1 MSELSYKSEAA
12 SAYDRAFAHVSTHFL
27 PFLLRAARLE
37 PGQRVLDA
45 ATGTGI
51 AAEAALGVVGPGGH
65 VTAVDV
71 SQAMVARARQRLAGS
86 PNTSVVV
93 GNGQS
98 LSFDDGSFDAV
109 LCSLGLMFFPDPARG
124 LSEFHRV
131 LRPGGRAAVSV
142 STTPERSYNG
152 RINVIIA
159 RRVPSLAEAT
169 ARTFSLG
176 DEARLRSLFE
186 AAGFRDVETTTE
198 AHRFVLPS
206 FEAYF
211 EPFEQGGGSSGQA
224 YLVLPAE
231 ERRAVREE
239 VRRQCGR
246 HGRADRD
253 RGGRAVCQRALL
265 VLRSRGGGHL
275 LPAALAPLRVAG
287 RSRLGRRRL
296 AAGIPGST
304 STASCA

>member
-1 MSELSYKSEAA
+1 M
-12 SAYDRAFAHVSTHFL
+12 
-27 PFLLRAARLE
+27 
-37 PGQRVLDA
+37 
-45 ATGTGI
+45 
-51 AAEAALGVVGPGGH
+51 
-65 VTAVDV
+65 VD
-71 SQAMVARARQRLAGS
+71 RARQRLAGS

-93 GNGQS
+93 ADGQS

-124 LSEFHRV
+124 LSEFYRV
-131 LRPGGRAAVSV
+131 LRPGGRVTVSV

-176 DEARLRSLFE
+176 GEARLRSLFE
-186 AAGFRDVETTTE
+186 GAGFRDVETTTE
-198 AHRFVLPS
+198 VHRFVLPS

-224 YLVLPAE
+224 YVALPEA

-239 VRRQCGR
+239 VRRNV
-246 HGRADRD
+246 RD
-253 RGGRAVCQRALL
+253 MGGPIEIEVQEQ
-265 VLRSRGGGHL
+265 
-275 LPAALAPLRVAG
+275 LA
-287 RSRLGRRRL
+287 SGRR
-296 AAGIPGST
+296 G
-304 STASCA
+304 

>member
-1 MSELSYKSEAA
+1 MGNIPAAERPHRASPEMVRYGDHDECSVSYAHHHGSWTMSELSYKDEAA

-51 AAEAALGVVGPGGH
+51 AAEAALTVVGPGGH
-65 VTAVDV
+65 VTAADV
-71 SQAMVARARQRLAGS
+71 SHAMVDRARQRLTGY

-93 GNGQS
+93 EDGQS
-98 LSFDDGSFDAV
+98 LSFNDGTFDAV
-109 LCSLGLMFFPDPARG
+109 LCSLGLMFFPEPARG

-131 LRPGGRAAVSV
+131 LRPGGRVAVSIN
-142 STTPERSYNG
+142 TTPERSYNG

-186 AAGFRDVETTTE
+186 GAGFRDVETTTE
-198 AHRFVLPS
+198 VHRFVLPS

-211 EPFEQGGGSSGQA
+211 EPFEEGGGSSGQA
-224 YLVLPAE
+224 YVVLPEA

-239 VRRQCGR
+239 VRRNVG
-246 HGRADRD
+246 DT
-253 RGGRAVCQRALL
+253 GGPIGIEVEVRFA
-265 VLRSRGGGHL
+265 S
-275 LPAALAPLRVAG
+275 
-287 RSRLGRRRL
+287 GRR
-296 AAGIPGST
+296 
-304 STASCA
+304 

>member
-1 MSELSYKSEAA
+1 MSELSYKDEAA

-27 PFLLRAARLE
+27 PFLLQAARLG
-37 PGQRVLDA
+37 PAHRVLDA

-51 AAEAALGVVGPGGH
+51 AAEAALAVVGPGGH
-65 VTAVDV
+65 VTAADI
-71 SQAMVARARQRLAGS
+71 SQAMVDQARQRLAGS

-93 GNGQS
+93 EDGQS
-98 LSFDDGSFDAV
+98 LSFDDGTFDAV
-109 LCSLGLMFFPDPARG
+109 VCSLGLMFFPDPARG

-142 STTPERSYNG
+142 STTPEHSYNG

-176 DEARLRSLFE
+176 AEARLRSLFE
-186 AAGFRDVETTTE
+186 RAGFRDVETTIV

-211 EPFEQGGGSSGQA
+211 APFERGGGSSGQA
-224 YLVLPAE
+224 YVALPE
-231 ERRAVREE
+231 SERRAVREE
-239 VRRQCGR
+239 VRRNVG
-246 HGRADRD
+246 DT
-253 RGGRAVCQRALL
+253 GGPVGIE
-265 VLRSRGGGHL
+265 VELRFAS
-275 LPAALAPLRVAG
+275 
-287 RSRLGRRRL
+287 GRR
-296 AAGIPGST
+296 G
-304 STASCA
+304 

>member
-1 MSELSYKSEAA
+1 MSELSYKDEAA

-27 PFLLRAARLE
+27 PLLLRAARLE
-37 PGQRVLDA
+37 PAQRVLDA

-51 AAEAALGVVGPGGH
+51 AAEAALAVVGSGGH
-65 VTAVDV
+65 VTAADI
-71 SQAMVARARQRLAGS
+71 SPAMVDRARQRLAGS
-86 PNTSVVV
+86 PNASVVV
-93 GNGQS
+93 SDGQS
-98 LSFDDGSFDAV
+98 LSFDHGAFDAV

-152 RINVIIA
+152 RINAIIA
-159 RRVPSLAEAT
+159 RCVPSFAEAT

-186 AAGFRDVETTTE
+186 GAGFRDVETTTE

-211 EPFEQGGGSSGQA
+211 APFERGGASSGQA
-224 YLVLPAE
+224 YVALPEAQ
-231 ERRAVREE
+231 RRAVREE
-239 VRRQCGR
+239 VRRNL
-246 HGRADRD
+246 RD
-253 RGGRAVCQRALL
+253 KGGSIEIEVEERFA
-265 VLRSRGGGHL
+265 S
-275 LPAALAPLRVAG
+275 
-287 RSRLGRRRL
+287 GRR
-296 AAGIPGST
+296 
-304 STASCA
+304 

>member
-1 MSELSYKSEAA
+1 MSELSFKEEAA
-12 SAYDRAFAHVSTHFL
+12 SAYDRAVAHVSTHFL

-45 ATGTGI
+45 ATGTGL
-51 AAEAALGVVGPGGH
+51 AAEAALVVVGPGGH
-65 VTAVDV
+65 VTAADI
-71 SQAMVARARQRLAGS
+71 SQAMVGRARQRLAGS
-86 PNTSVVV
+86 PNTAVVV
-93 GNGQS
+93 ADGQS

-159 RRVPSLAEAT
+159 RRVASIAEAT

-176 DEARLRSLFE
+176 EEARLRSLFE

-198 AHRFVLPS
+198 AHGFVLPS

-224 YLVLPAE
+224 YLMLSEA

-239 VRRQCGR
+239 VRRHLG
-246 HGRADRD
+246 DT
-253 RGGRAVCQRALL
+253 GGPIGIEV
-265 VLRSRGGGHL
+265 VE
-275 LPAALAPLRVAG
+275 
-287 RSRLGRRRL
+287 RL
-296 AAGIPGST
+296 ASGHR
-304 STASCA
+304 

>member
-12 SAYDRAFAHVSTHFL
+12 SAYDRAFAHVSSHFV
-27 PFLLRAARLE
+27 PFLLRAAGLE

-51 AAEAALGVVGPGGH
+51 AAEAALAVVGRAGH
-65 VTAVDV
+65 VTAADI
-71 SQAMVARARQRLAGS
+71 SQAMVDRARRRLGGS
-86 PNTSVVV
+86 PNASVVV
-93 GNGQS
+93 ADGQS
-98 LSFDDGSFDAV
+98 LSFDDGSFDVV
-109 LCSLGLMFFPDPARG
+109 LCSLGLMFLPDPARG
-124 LSEFHRV
+124 LSEFYRV

-152 RINVIIA
+152 WINVIIG
-159 RRVPSLAEAT
+159 RRVASIAAAT

-176 DEARLRSLFE
+176 EEARQRALFE

-224 YLVLPAE
+224 YLILSEA

-239 VRRQCGR
+239 VRRNLG
-246 HGRADRD
+246 D
-253 RGGRAVCQRALL
+253 RGGPVGID
-265 VLRSRGGGHL
+265 VVE
-275 LPAALAPLRVAG
+275 RVA
-287 RSRLGRRRL
+287 SGRR
-296 AAGIPGST
+296 
-304 STASCA
+304 

>member
-1 MSELSYKSEAA
+1 
-12 SAYDRAFAHVSTHFL
+12 
-27 PFLLRAARLE
+27 
-37 PGQRVLDA
+37 VLDA

-51 AAEAALGVVGPGGH
+51 AAEAALAVVGPGGH

-71 SQAMVARARQRLAGS
+71 SQAMVDRARQRLAS
-86 PNTSVVV
+86 SRNASVLVEDC
-93 GNGQS
+93 QS
-98 LSFDDGSFDAV
+98 LRFDDGSFDAV

-124 LSEFHRV
+124 LAEFHRV

-159 RRVPSLAEAT
+159 RRVPSLVEAT

-176 DEARLRSLFE
+176 GEARLRSLFE
-186 AAGFRDVETTTE
+186 GAGFRDVETATE

-206 FEAYF
+206 FKAYF

-224 YLVLPAE
+224 YVVLPEA

-239 VRRQCGR
+239 VRRNLG
-246 HGRADRD
+246 DT
-253 RGGRAVCQRALL
+253 GGPIGIDVEERFA
-265 VLRSRGGGHL
+265 S
-275 LPAALAPLRVAG
+275 
-287 RSRLGRRRL
+287 GRR
-296 AAGIPGST
+296 
-304 STASCA
+304 